1 MLLTSSLGALQL
13 LTILTHLVSAP
24 YTKVEESFNLQATHD
39 ILQYGLA
46 TEDAAASLRA
56 DYDHFT
62 FPGAVPRT
70 FVGPVILSGLSRP
83 LIDVVEERVN
93 RQLVGLGSPGNYFL
107 IIWLMERFV
116 GWVKC

>member
-1 MLLTSSLGALQL
+1 

-46 TEDAAASLRA
+46 TENTAASLRA

-62 FPGAVPRT
+62 FPGVVPRT

-83 LIDVVEERVN
+83 LIDLVEERVN
-93 RQLVGLGSPGNYFL
+93 RQLVGLSSPKDNFL
-107 IIWLMERFV
+107 IIRLMERFV
-116 GWVKC
+116 GWMEY